1 MTCKPALVLLLL
13 GLALSRVAGQTD
25 PLVDTSPHRVMS
37 VTVAPGVDLE
47 VLDWHGGGPTLILL
61 AGMGNTAHVF
71 DRFAPQFG
79 GFRVLGITRRGFGAS
94 GRPPSGYDTGT
105 RAHDILAVLD
115 QLRIDRAVLVG
126 HSLAGEEMTKF
137 AATYPARVTAL
148 VYLEAAYDQTK
159 PGPSLPGPPQPA
171 TRDDLSS
178 LQHLSAYHMRIHGW
192 RLPEGELLAN
202 FRLDATGK
210 VIGTTRSADVVA
222 QISKG
227 AERPAYDKV
236 RAPAFA
242 IYAPVAVADVY
253 PDYATFSA
261 PSKAQAEAQVAALK
275 VYQDSVMQDFRASMP
290 KARVVHLDAGEHYL
304 FLTNEQEVA
313 TLIRA
318 FLVESGI
325 R

>member
-1 MTCKPALVLLLL
+1 VFV
-13 GLALSRVAGQTD
+13 GLALSPVAGQTNASA
-25 PLVDTSPHRVMS
+25 DTSGHRVLS
-37 VTVAPGVDLE
+37 VSVGQGVDVE
-47 VLDWHGGGPTLILL
+47 VLDWSGNGPTLILL

-71 DRFAPQFG
+71 DRFAHQFA

-115 QLRIDRAVLVG
+115 HLRIDRAVLVG
-126 HSLAGEEMTKF
+126 HSLAGEEITKF
-137 AATYPARVTAL
+137 AATYPTRVTAL
-148 VYLEAAYDQTK
+148 VYVEAAYDQTK
-159 PGPSLPGPPQPA
+159 PGPTLPSPPQPA
-171 TRDDLSS
+171 TPDDLTS
-178 LQHLSAYHMRIHGW
+178 LEHLSAYHMRIHGW

-202 FRLDATGK
+202 FRLDAMGQ
-210 VIGTTRSADVVA
+210 VVGTTRSPDVVT

-227 AERPAYDKV
+227 VERPAYDNV
-236 RAPAFA
+236 QAPTLA
-242 IYAPVAVADVY
+242 IYSPVTLADIY
-253 PDYATFSA
+253 PDYAGFSA

-275 VYQDSVMQDFRASMP
+275 VYQASVIRDFRVSMP
-290 KARVVHLDAGEHYL
+290 KARVVQLDAGEHYL

-318 FLVESGI
+318 FLVDSGI